1 MSCLLLDHELDMSL
15 SSYNKIERDEVDFTI
30 SKVQKIA
37 QVMGVDIS
45 QLLNLD
51 ATQIYNMWVNLFA
64 TEPAGT
70 NSETINLHADDY
82 KNPSKIEAVPL
93 LF

>member
-1 MSCLLLDHELDMSL
+1 ML
-15 SSYNKIERDEVDFTI
+15 
-30 SKVQKIA
+30 
-37 QVMGVDIS
+37 GVDIS

-51 ATQIYNMWVNLFA
+51 ATQIYNMSEKLFA
-64 TEPAGT
+64 TKLAGA
-70 NSETINLHADDY
+70 NSETMNLHADDY

>member
-1 MSCLLLDHELDMSL
+1 ML
-15 SSYNKIERDEVDFTI
+15 
-30 SKVQKIA
+30 
-37 QVMGVDIS
+37 GVDIS

-51 ATQIYNMWVNLFA
+51 ATQIYNMSGNRFA
-64 TEPAGT
+64 TKLAGA

-82 KNPSKIEAVPL
+82 KKPSKIEAVPL

>member
-1 MSCLLLDHELDMSL
+1 
-15 SSYNKIERDEVDFTI
+15 
-30 SKVQKIA
+30 
-37 QVMGVDIS
+37 MGVDIS

-64 TEPAGT
+64 TEPAGA